1 MLIAGSCAV
10 EYTLHLTPQGRQKYL
25 SQGYR
30 DPSSNSPTPSF
41 FIFTIFSRFKEIAT
55 SIINYAIQNPLLLL
69 VLIWLS
75 YRILRWIIYNVIG
88 WLFPRTQRA
97 TNQPR
102 QPRRPFWSGF
112 FGDGGYD
119 PPGPPPPYTR
129 HPPPSSRK
137 TYQVTPETQGW
148 TPGFWSGLAGGA
160 ALGYGLGSRR
170 SDSETTQQQ
179 QRHGT
184 GSSTGYTVPSASSG
198 WFSGGSSSESS
209 YSSYSSPRR
218 REGDDNGGTHTSTGF
233 GGTRRR

>member
-1 MLIAGSCAV
+1 MLSLIMLIAGSCAV

-25 SQGYR
+25 SQEYR
-30 DPSSNSPTPSF
+30 DPSSNSPTSSF
-41 FIFTIFSRFKEIAT
+41 SIFNIFSRFKEIAT
-55 SIINYAIQNPLLLL
+55 SIINYAIQNPLLL
-69 VLIWLS
+69 VFIWLN
-75 YRILRWIIYNVIG
+75 YRILRWIIYSVIL
-88 WLFPRTQRA
+88 WLFPRTERA
-97 TNQPR
+97 TNRPR

-179 QRHGT
+179 QRYGGT
-184 GSSTGYTVPSASSG
+184 RSSTGYTAPSASSG
-198 WFSGGSSSESS
+198 WFGGGS
-209 YSSYSSPRR
+209 SSYSSPSSHER
-218 REGDDNGGTHTSTGF
+218 DDNGGIHTSTGF

>member
-1 MLIAGSCAV
+1 MLITGSCAV
-10 EYTLHLTPQGRQKYL
+10 EYTLHLTPQGREKYL

-30 DPSSNSPTPSF
+30 NPSSNFTTSSNF
-41 FIFTIFSRFKEIAT
+41 FFTIFRRFKEIAT

-69 VLIWLS
+69 VLIWLN
-75 YRILRWIIYNVIG
+75 YRILRWILYSVIG
-88 WLFPRTQRA
+88 WLFPRTPRA

-112 FGDGGYD
+112 FGGGGYD

-129 HPPPSSRK
+129 QPPPSSRK

-148 TPGFWSGLAGGA
+148 TPGFWSGLAGGT

-170 SDSETTQQQ
+170 SDSGTTQQQ
-179 QRHGT
+179 QRYDT
-184 GSSTGYTVPSASSG
+184 GSSTGYTASSG
-198 WFSGGSSSESS
+198 GFGGGS
-209 YSSYSSPRR
+209 SSYSSPSRHER
-218 REGDDNGGTHTSTGF
+218 DDNGGTHTSTGF